1 MTAHTRT
8 LTRGLLSTVIA
19 AVRAQICLHHTAVVT
34 TLVLLR
40 ATAFVPLQY
49 PALCQSNTPPRSIVH
64 LINTAQ
70 AGSATRA
77 GIALDLCCELLAVFL
92 VAALALLPA
101 EGSRRLSPSQPELM
115 QGHSA
120 TRRENSPA
128 ALASTRGTCCH
139 HHAANC
145 DPQQPSGHPRSTRQR
160 GSFPSDRRGGVAPSS
175 QVRSGDQAGVDFVD
189 PLCTR

>member
-8 LTRGLLSTVIA
+8 LTRGLFSTVIA

-115 QGHSA
+115 
-120 TRRENSPA
+120 
-128 ALASTRGTCCH
+128 
-139 HHAANC
+139 
-145 DPQQPSGHPRSTRQR
+145 
-160 GSFPSDRRGGVAPSS
+160 
-175 QVRSGDQAGVDFVD
+175 
-189 PLCTR
+189 